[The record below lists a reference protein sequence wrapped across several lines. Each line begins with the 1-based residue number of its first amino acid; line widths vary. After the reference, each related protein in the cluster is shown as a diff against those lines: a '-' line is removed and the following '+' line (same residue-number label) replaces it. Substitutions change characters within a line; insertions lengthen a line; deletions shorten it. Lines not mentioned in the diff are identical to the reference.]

1 MNIAIL
7 EDKPLVMMDSIRELE
22 VMGIHTAQLIYY
34 TGDAYSEEYCSQVQ
48 QKCKEQNIEF
58 LQVNRENF
66 NDKIDCLYEDP
77 ELVFFFDLI
86 LETYENRR
94 FEEWVNVIYAK
105 KKLEEENAGKGRIW
119 FYTTGPASLIEK
131 INMSFPDRNIPVEK
145 FKTLEQQTILD
156 YEYVRKHVAG
166 QE

>member
-7 EDKPLVMMDSIRELE
+7 EDKPLVMMDSIKELE
-22 VMGIHTAQLIYY
+22 TMGIHTTQLIYY
-34 TGDAYSEEYCSQVQ
+34 TGDTFSEEYKLRVQ
-48 QKCKEQNIEF
+48 QKCEEQNIEF
-58 LQVNRENF
+58 LQVNKENF
-66 NDKIDCLYEDP
+66 DEEMDHLYEGS
-77 ELVFFFDLI
+77 ELTFFFDLI
-86 LETYENRR
+86 LEAYENRR

-105 KKLEEENAGKGRIW
+105 KKWDKNGGNRRIW

-131 INMSFPDRNIPVEK
+131 INMFFPDRNIPVEK